1 MLKKRK
7 QTKESVL
14 GKVTDEPKEITVPV
28 TDEQWKKIYGPSL
41 KTRNKLVKGWMEV
54 AD

>member
-1 MLKKRK
+1 MLTNRK
-7 QTKESVL
+7 QIKESVL
-14 GKVTDEPKEITVPV
+14 RKNTGEPKEITVPL